1 MATLTRMAKAKKLC
15 FTVTNDL
22 NYDQRMIRICTTLAA
37 AGYEV
42 TLVGVQRKYS
52 PDLVERPFKQKRLP
66 ILADRGP
73 LFFASYWTMLFF
85 YLLFKRSDAIC
96 AIDLDTM
103 LSVYYASKLKGCKR
117 LYDAHELF
125 TETKELVEKPVHARF
140 WKWLAKRY
148 IPRFPVGYTVGNMVA
163 KTLAEK
169 YGVQYPV
176 ITNATVLKPLPV
188 EENTEAPFILYQ
200 GAVNKGRCFEE
211 LIPAMQWVTMP
222 LVICGEGNFFEQTK
236 KLVEQYKVGHKVT
249 LKGYV
254 PPGQLSEITRKA
266 YMGLILL
273 DDASQNNV
281 YSLANRVFDY
291 MHSAVPQLSMDFPE
305 YRAMNEQFE
314 IAYLLKAPL
323 TPESIAAGINHLIAD
338 KDLHERLKHNALK
351 AREVFNWQQ
360 NEIQLRSLYAN
371 LFKA

>member
-1 MATLTRMAKAKKLC
+1 MAKAKKLF

-22 NYDQRMIRICTTLAA
+22 NYDQRMIRICTTLSA

-52 PDLVERPFKQKRLP
+52 PALVERPYKQKRLP

-73 LFFASYWTMLFF
+73 LFFASYWTVLFC
-85 YLLFKRSDAIC
+85 YLLFRRADAIC

-103 LSVYYASKLKGCKR
+103 LSVYYATKFKGCKR

-125 TETKELVEKPVHARF
+125 TETKELVEKPLHARF

-148 IPRFPVGYTVGNMVA
+148 IPRFPTGYTVGNMVA
-163 KTLAEK
+163 KQLAEN
-169 YGVQYPV
+169 YGVKYPV
-176 ITNATVLKPLPV
+176 ITNATVLKPLPQITN
-188 EENTEAPFILYQ
+188 ETAPFILYQ

-211 LIPAMQWVTMP
+211 LIPAMQWVNMP
-222 LVICGEGNFFEQTK
+222 LIICGEGNFFQQTQA
-236 KLVEQYKVGHKVT
+236 LIEQYKVAGKVT

-254 PPGQLSEITRKA
+254 PPAQLSAITQKA

-323 TPESIAAGINHLIAD
+323 TPESIAAGINKMIED
-338 KDLHERLKHNALK
+338 KALHQRLKENALK

-360 NEIQLRSLYAN
+360 NEIKLLSVYTQILN
-371 LFKA
+371 P